1 MAQTDA
7 FKELFLQASSDGDFL
22 TGEDEWKDFFQ
33 SFLTSGLCNSNDDY
47 RLVETIWLESCAQS
61 RAFGS
66 GDNSAP
72 TLSFESLQG
81 RILELHPV
89 HHNNEAL
96 SAASAIKLQAAN
108 LTSLLNNWDPSK
120 LNEGKTRQ
128 LLSVLYALEKDHL
141 LQEQRCAKLSKDV
154 AGKMERTRVKAL
166 TTTNGNSG
174 VSAAP
179 SSHAD
184 SALVNPLMHFK
195 QNVVLI
201 EKAAAKHRVRSVRYH
216 GSSSE
221 KKGRVAK
228 DTFAFGQT
236 YTDTNRIRAYKGQ
249 GSYKGKLVD
258 VMTLVVPKTKI
269 SPAAITAAWNGYSA
283 HKSLALAPTCVPHA
297 MGFEDDGEELHFHYE
312 HIPARSLT
320 RILHDVRQKKF
331 SFKLDEYS
339 PLYRHWARETLTSM
353 FLLHEQCPHVLL
365 NAFDMGGENC
375 MVARQGTSMRLGRLL
390 WGPLFDPT
398 AGAKRVSPKT
408 FFRERECSLLRGF
421 GRALRTMLSSE
432 REEESVKKFVP
443 EGLIE
448 FDVGAA
454 LEAEG
459 GGVEFDAKQPLVFP
473 TSVQVGQRLVINLPP
488 TSCVPHVQYDTGAL
502 GSSVLWHKPVVGRV
516 GASDSNNSNVPMQVV
531 NENAVKRTLDSDVK
545 GNAQCVLYASKVGL
559 CDIQIPFFDPA
570 LKTIPSV
577 NCTVTIA
584 CEVVPPSCSSQ
595 LTAIMGACLGAQEE
609 KENFTTLKSL
619 LNHKYFEALSVRE
632 LEDVMSM
639 YEADFAPSSG
649 GGGGGGVSVL

>member
-1 MAQTDA
+1 MDA
-7 FKELFLQASSDGDFL
+7 FRELFLQHSSDGEML
-22 TGEDEWKDFFQ
+22 TGEEEWKDFFQ
-33 SFLTSGLCNSNDDY
+33 AFLTSGLCNSNDDY

-66 GDNSAP
+66 GDTVP

-89 HHNNEAL
+89 HHANEAL

-120 LNEGKTRQ
+120 LNEDKTRQ

-154 AGKMERTRVKAL
+154 ASKMERTRVKAL
-166 TTTNGNSG
+166 TTTNGNTG

-179 SSHAD
+179 SSFSD

-195 QNVVLI
+195 QNIALI

-221 KKGRVAK
+221 KKGKVAK

-258 VMTLVVPKTKI
+258 VMTLVVPKTKV

-320 RILHDVRQKKF
+320 RILHDVRQKSS

-339 PLYRHWARETLTSM
+339 PLYRHWAREVLTSM

-365 NAFDMGGENC
+365 NAFDLGGENC

-390 WGPLFDPT
+390 WGPIFDPT
-398 AGAKRVSPKT
+398 AGVKGASPKV

-421 GRALRTMLSSE
+421 GRALRAMLSPE

-443 EGLIE
+443 DSEVE
-448 FDVGAA
+448 FDIKAA
-454 LEAEG
+454 LEAEEET
-459 GGVEFDAKQPLVFP
+459 EFDAKQPLVFP

-502 GSSVLWHKPVVGRV
+502 GSNILWHKPVVGRV
-516 GASDSNNSNVPMQVV
+516 GASGNDNVPMQVV

-545 GNAQCVLYASKVGL
+545 GNAQCILYASKVGL

-570 LKTIPSV
+570 LKTTPNV

-584 CEVVPPSCSSQ
+584 CEVVPPPCSSQ
-595 LTAIMGACLGAQEE
+595 LTAIMGACQDAQQE

-619 LNHKYFEALSVRE
+619 LNHKYFEALGVRE

-639 YEADFAPSSG
+639 YEADFAPSGGLG